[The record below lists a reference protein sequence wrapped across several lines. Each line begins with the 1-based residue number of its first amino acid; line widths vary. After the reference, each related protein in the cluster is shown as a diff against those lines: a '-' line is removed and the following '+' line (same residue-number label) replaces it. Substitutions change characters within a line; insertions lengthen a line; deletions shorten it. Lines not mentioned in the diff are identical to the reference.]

1 MCLSTQMKAPVTGTC
16 HSSVFR
22 GKLASTVDTDRHQS
36 SHFPA
41 HRVGAAI
48 KNTYSDD
55 EMMAS
60 VCLWHLCADSL
71 VKCRTAIL
79 KCDELGRSMTYL

>member
-1 MCLSTQMKAPVTGTC
+1 MCLSTQKKAPLTGTC
-16 HSSVFR
+16 HSVFN
-22 GKLASTVDTDRHQS
+22 GKLACTVDTNRHQS

-48 KNTYSDD
+48 KDTHSDD

-71 VKCRTAIL
+71 V
-79 KCDELGRSMTYL
+79 

>member
-1 MCLSTQMKAPVTGTC
+1 MLVYTKERAPVTGTC
-16 HSSVFR
+16 HSSVFT
-22 GKLASTVDTDRHQS
+22 GKPACTVDTDRHQS

-48 KNTYSDD
+48 KNTHSDD

-71 VKCRTAIL
+71 VECRTAIL
-79 KCDELGRSMTYL
+79 KIDGLGRSMTDF